1 MNVQTIGLS
10 TVWLRPGDTIKVTIL
25 AVYPGEKYPDTA
37 ISELMPLGA
46 H

>member
-10 TVWLRPGDTIKVTIL
+10 WLRPGDTIKVTIL